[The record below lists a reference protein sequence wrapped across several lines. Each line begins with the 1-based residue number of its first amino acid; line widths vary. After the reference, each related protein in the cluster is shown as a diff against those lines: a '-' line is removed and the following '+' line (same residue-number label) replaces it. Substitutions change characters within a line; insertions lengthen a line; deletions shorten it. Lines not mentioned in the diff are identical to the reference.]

1 MAELIFVASLWIV
14 WVIFVVVGREEAVM
28 LLMSLPH
35 LYLFSER
42 FFRRIVESLKDEVN
56 SSAGLAPLLDR
67 ILCPRSVFFLSMSL
81 ESLKDV
87 VTGGAGLAP
96 LLDRILYSRSVF
108 FLSMK
113 DSRCLQLEEPAVI
126 DPVGLILT
134 LLWSLKEVTMMIVF
148 ILAFIWKLVVQT

>member
-1 MAELIFVASLWIV
+1 MPNMIGIKHTIYEAELIFVASLRIV
-14 WVIFVVVGREEAVM
+14 CVVFVVVGREEAVM

-35 LYLFSER
+35 LYLLSKR
-42 FFRRIVESLKDEVN
+42 FFRRIV
-56 SSAGLAPLLDR
+56 
-67 ILCPRSVFFLSMSL
+67 

-113 DSRCLQLEEPAVI
+113 DSRCL
-126 DPVGLILT
+126 
-134 LLWSLKEVTMMIVF
+134 
-148 ILAFIWKLVVQT
+148 